1 MTQVVWTPKANE
13 SYTSEEREITRP
25 GTPACTGLGQFKK
38 SPANSPAR
46 GGGHFVRLLE
56 AAPDASAIGAAKIT
70 ANRGM
75 TVLQTVA
82 QSTLTAI
89 AKSTSGSAEI
99 LLSRVLSRLEED
111 PTIIGRVWPRLPDD
125 ARSAIAALLLLH
137 LRPGKGQQDNDAS
150 RGGESAI
157 CEDGS

>member
-82 QSTLTAI
+82 LPLGYA
-89 AKSTSGSAEI
+89 AY
-99 LLSRVLSRLEED
+99 
-111 PTIIGRVWPRLPDD
+111 PRE
-125 ARSAIAALLLLH
+125 
-137 LRPGKGQQDNDAS
+137 GKGLYIKPA
-150 RGGESAI
+150 GA
-157 CEDGS
+157 